1 MPRNEATLAS
11 LTSVRM
17 YHTVLEPPFPLT
29 DPRYSGSVTVPF
41 WSSTVP
47 DFNNWTGPTKLG
59 LVAEG
64 GGPKY
69 ERLTAAPTEA
79 GAGNRLQPGPG
90 PIGPGPG
97 PCAVLGFTVAAASVM
112 SAARMS
118 ILPSN
123 ALRGLRSRGESCAKA
138 VKLSAIATAN
148 AAPARWE
155 EVDGRKDTLRSSCL
169 KWFNVI
175 LLKV

>member
-69 ERLTAAPTEA
+69 ERLTLAPMEG

-97 PCAVLGFTVAAASVM
+97 WAITGIAMAVARTIPAAS
-112 SAARMS
+112 AIEPRTT
-118 ILPSN
+118 
-123 ALRGLRSRGESCAKA
+123 SRGGRRQNFMISPSFAR
-138 VKLSAIATAN
+138 VIFLST
-148 AAPARWE
+148 E
-155 EVDGRKDTLRSSCL
+155 LRTHHA
-169 KWFNVI
+169 
-175 LLKV
+175 